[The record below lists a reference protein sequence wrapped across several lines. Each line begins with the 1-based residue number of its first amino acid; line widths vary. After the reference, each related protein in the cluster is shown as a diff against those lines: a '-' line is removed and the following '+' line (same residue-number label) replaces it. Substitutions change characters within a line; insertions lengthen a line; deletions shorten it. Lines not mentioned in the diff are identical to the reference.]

1 MGATRHPH
9 GASRVTLSGRN
20 ASPLSIKKITQ
31 SGRSASPLS
40 ILIFLN
46 ENKKKIKRASHVAH
60 IVCHVS
66 PHDKRFLSKVEEICH
81 PKVERNISPLTM

>member
-46 ENKKKIKRASHVAH
+46 ENKKKKSKERHM
-60 IVCHVS
+60 S
-66 PHDKRFLSKVEEICH
+66 P
-81 PKVERNISPLTM
+81 T